1 MAVPKSKAF
10 TILELMIT
18 ASIMAILVT
27 LGIPAFKD
35 YALKQRLNAAV
46 NELHGDLLLARSQ
59 AIHRDMQVTAC
70 PGDSTVGCAGSTEW
84 SDGWIV
90 FGDSNED
97 REYQDNEDVLRH
109 GQGVEYM
116 AIHSSSGRTSIRFY
130 PNGSAP
136 GSNTSISFCG
146 LGGPEKARK
155 LVISNLGRV
164 RRDDFPGISA
174 EACPPS

>member
-18 ASIMAILVT
+18 VSIMAILVT

-46 NELHGDLLLARSQ
+46 NALHSDLLLARSQ

-70 PGDSTVGCAGSTEW
+70 PVDPTVGCAGSTEW

-116 AIHSSSGRTSIRFY
+116 AIHSSSGRTTIRFY

>member
-1 MAVPKSKAF
+1 MAFAKLRAF

-18 ASIMAILVT
+18 ITIMAILVT
-27 LGIPAFKD
+27 IGIPAFQD

-46 NELHGDLLLARSQ
+46 NALHSDLLLARSQ
-59 AIHRDMQVTAC
+59 AIYRDMQVTAC
-70 PGDSTVGCAGSTEW
+70 PGNPTAGCAGSTEW

-90 FGDSNED
+90 FGDRNED
-97 REYQDNEDVLRH
+97 REYQDKEDLLHH
-109 GQGVEYM
+109 GQAVEHM
-116 AIHSSSGRTSIRFY
+116 AIHSSSGRTTIRFY

-146 LGGPEKARK
+146 LGGPGKARK

>member
-18 ASIMAILVT
+18 VSIMAILVT

-46 NELHGDLLLARSQ
+46 NALHGDLLLARSQ

-70 PGDSTVGCAGSTEW
+70 PGDPTAGCAGSTEW

-116 AIHSSSGRTSIRFY
+116 AIHSSSARTTIRFY

-164 RRDDFPGISA
+164 RRDDFPEISA